1 LDIALMKLISVL
13 IILKLLIYPSVAISD
28 DIGEFANK
36 LFNHYEYD
44 DKINNY
50 LKSFFS
56 FGNIKN
62 NNSSKIQHSFSK
74 SSTKIL
80 KQSLKIKS
88 KNKAIYSFGNGQS
101 LQVNPTKIDSKI
113 LYNTTPFS
121 YFEIKKDSLFYG
133 IKLDF

>member
-1 LDIALMKLISVL
+1 MKLISVL

-28 DIGEFANK
+28 DIGGFANK

-44 DKINNY
+44 DKLNNY

-56 FGNIKN
+56 FGNKKN
-62 NNSSKIQHSFSK
+62 NKSSKTQHKFSK
-74 SSTKIL
+74 SSTKVS
-80 KQSLKIKS
+80 KQSFKIKS

-101 LQVNPTKIDSKI
+101 LQVNPTNIDSKI
-113 LYNTTPFS
+113 LYNTSPFS
-121 YFEIKKDSLFYG
+121 YFEIKKDSIFYG